1 MKRLT
6 KEICG
11 RAHGEEG
18 VSEDKLTGAYC
29 RGEFEATA
37 IVERL
42 FAIEEILGDDYDLDL
57 LNMILTA
64 YRDGRYIVMRDAEQE
79 GVARLK
85 KISEADCEG
94 RCIVPPAKIGDTVY
108 HITTCENFWKVLD
121 GTMYDADGGEGTA
134 TGYYCP
140 CELAENCPFP
150 LDDDGGFDCDE
161 HKKELGIFEDVVTG
175 IVIDDTQEFL
185 TLGYSG
191 NVWFCEF
198 GKTVFK
204 EKESAVSALEE
215 MRK

>member
-11 RAHGEEG
+11 RAHGAEG

-42 FAIEEILGDDYDLDL
+42 FAYENTGFEPHEIEEQKLFIAAQKDPDKLK
-57 LNMILTA
+57 
-64 YRDGRYIVMRDAEQE
+64 
-79 GVARLK
+79 RLRELV
-85 KISEADCEG
+85 EADAND
-94 RCIVPPAKIGDTVY
+94 RCIVPPVGIGDTVY
-108 HITTCENFWKVLD
+108 HVTTCENFWKVLD
-121 GTMYDADGGEGTA
+121 GTMYDAGGGVGTA

-140 CELAENCPFP
+140 CELAENCPFS

-161 HKKELGIFEDVVTG
+161 HKKELQIFEDVVTG

-185 TLGYSG
+185 TLDYSG
-191 NVWFCEF
+191 NVLFCEF

-204 EKESAVSALEE
+204 EKEAAVSALKE

>member
-11 RAHGEEG
+11 RAHGAEG

-29 RGEFEATA
+29 RGELEATA

-42 FAIEEILGDDYDLDL
+42 FAYENTGFEPHEIEEQKFFIAAQKDQDKLK
-57 LNMILTA
+57 
-64 YRDGRYIVMRDAEQE
+64 
-79 GVARLK
+79 RLRELV
-85 KISEADCEG
+85 EADAND
-94 RCIVPPAKIGDTVY
+94 RCIIPPAKIGDTVY
-108 HITTCENFWKVLD
+108 NITTCEHFYKVLD
-121 GTMYDADGGEGTA
+121 GTMYDADGGVGTA

-161 HKKELGIFEDVVTG
+161 HKKELQIFEDVVTG

-185 TLGYSG
+185 TLDYSE
-191 NVWFCEF
+191 NVLFCEF

-204 EKESAVSALEE
+204 EKEAAVSALKE

>member
-11 RAHGEEG
+11 RAHGAEG

-42 FAIEEILGDDYDLDL
+42 FEYEKTGFEPQEIEEQKFFIAAQKDPDKLK
-57 LNMILTA
+57 
-64 YRDGRYIVMRDAEQE
+64 
-79 GVARLK
+79 RLRELV
-85 KISEADCEG
+85 EADAND
-94 RCIVPPAKIGDTVY
+94 RCIVPPAKIGDKVY
-108 HITTCENFWKVLD
+108 HITTCEHFYKVLD
-121 GTMYDADGGEGTA
+121 GTMYDADGGVGTA

-185 TLGYSG
+185 TLDYSG
-191 NVWFCEF
+191 NVLFCEF

-204 EKESAVSALEE
+204 EKEAAVSALEE